1 MAEKVQHQVTG
12 ENLVLN
18 SFIISNTKWIEVN
31 CKDNLTVMDFNKNR
45 VNFQEDQ
52 NTDYIKLMLQ
62 EITSSKTIN

>member
-1 MAEKVQHQVTG
+1 
-12 ENLVLN
+12 
-18 SFIISNTKWIEVN
+18 
-31 CKDNLTVMDFNKNR
+31 MDFNKNR